1 MTSLARRE
9 SSFYLQVDPASSPH
23 PCRELIV
30 VLGEGNRKAWTSL
43 GRKTSIG
50 YWNYRI
56 SSEFLVVV
64 MVTSGHRRR
73 SDPRAFYPQFPDFTY

>member
-9 SSFYLQVDPASSPH
+9 SSFYLQVDPASSPP

-43 GRKTSIG
+43 GRKKSIG
-50 YWNYRI
+50 YQNYLI
-56 SSEFLVVV
+56 SFEFLVI
-64 MVTSGHRRR
+64 VTVASGHHRR